1 MIHSHR
7 LLAPL
12 LVAAL
17 ALGATAPIAT
27 AAATPAAAHVAK
39 SKAKHKKHKKKVHG
53 RHGTLKG
60 KVKHS
65 TPAGPA
71 AGGKGAGTGDDYPAK
86 WKNAPQDSLLDD
98 WREYNR
104 ECTSFAAWALSS
116 RNGYDMKF
124 FDDAKNWGPRA
135 KAIGVPVDTNPAVG
149 SIAWSSTGKYGHVAY
164 VSAVDGGNVYV
175 EQYNKNLKGTYSAG
189 WVPASQFTGFIH
201 FKDLTPTAPTAPPTP
216 DPGTTQPP
224 PPPTHVLTIDNRVT
238 DGAGMREDTPAYL
251 STQTKPY
258 CKRDGCAVPNT
269 DRISGQTYESAVC
282 TVIGQRITNGQ
293 DNSAVDDGNPELY
306 TSSRWYGVRL
316 ADGTT
321 GFISEVFVRATD
333 RGGLGLPAC

>member
-1 MIHSHR
+1 MIGTHR

-17 ALGATAPIAT
+17 VLVGSAPAAIASANGSSAHIAT
-27 AAATPAAAHVAK
+27 A
-39 SKAKHKKHKKKVHG
+39 KAKHKKKKHTVHG
-53 RHGTLKG
+53 RHGKLKV

-86 WKNAPQDSLLDD
+86 WKNAAQDSLLDD

-124 FDDAKNWGPRA
+124 FDDAKNWGPQARV
-135 KAIGVPVDTNPAVG
+135 IGVPVDDNPAVG
-149 SIAWSSTGKYGHVAY
+149 SIAWSSAGKYGHVAY
-164 VSAVDGGNVYV
+164 VSAVDGDKVYV
-175 EQYNKNLKGTYSAG
+175 EQYNKGLDGKYSAG

-201 FKDLTPTAPTAPPTP
+201 FKDLPATPPTPVTP
-216 DPGTTQPP
+216 DPGTAPA
-224 PPPTHVLTIDNRVT
+224 PPPTHVLTIDDRVT
-238 DGAGMREDTPAYL
+238 DGAGMREDTPVYL
-251 STQTKPY
+251 STQTKPF
-258 CKRDGCAVPNT
+258 CKQNACAVANT
-269 DRISGQTYESAVC
+269 DRKSGETYDTAVC
-282 TVIGQRITNGQ
+282 TTIGERITNGQ
-293 DNSAVDDGNPELY
+293 DNSTVDDNNPGLY

-321 GFISEVFVRATD
+321 GFVSEVWVQAAD
-333 RGGLGLPAC
+333 HGGLGLPPC

>member
-1 MIHSHR
+1 MIRSHR

-17 ALGATAPIAT
+17 LGAMAPVVAT
-27 AAATPAAAHVAK
+27 AATTSTVAHAAK
-39 SKAKHKKHKKKVHG
+39 SKAKHKKKKHKVHG
-53 RHGTLKG
+53 RHGALKG
-60 KVKHS
+60 KIKHS

-116 RNGYDMKF
+116 RNGYDMRF

-135 KAIGVPVDTNPAVG
+135 KAIGVPVDSNPAVG
-149 SIAWSSTGKYGHVAY
+149 SIAWSAAGRYGHVAY
-164 VSAVDGGNVYV
+164 VSAVDGANVYV

-201 FKDLTPTAPTAPPTP
+201 FKDLPVTPATPPAP
-216 DPGTTQPP
+216 DPVTTPA

-238 DGAGMREDTPAYL
+238 DGAGMREDTPTYL

-258 CKRDGCAVPNT
+258 CRKNGCAVANT
-269 DRISGQTYESAVC
+269 DRKSGDTYESAIC
-282 TVIGQRITNGQ
+282 TVVGERITNGQ
-293 DNSAVDDGNPELY
+293 DGSNVDDGNPGLY

-321 GFISEVFVRATD
+321 GFISEVWVQAAD